1 MNNPMQSIRKNA
13 RCDAYIGNISG
24 PARVILR
31 EEKMQAVKR
40 IPVVQQVVNSLK
52 EFITSGDVAVG
63 EKLPSEMELCER
75 LSVGRGTV
83 REAIRVLQAT
93 GYVEL
98 RPGRGAFVARTE
110 EAPDSSSL
118 SGWFSENEMEL
129 MDYMQVRT
137 AVEPLAIR
145 LAIEKCRPEDIE
157 VLEKNYRDTQEAV
170 EKNDAALLGL
180 YDEQFHAYI
189 FECSNNQLLI
199 SINKTLVDALK
210 KFRSRTFFIPS
221 NAHNVLEPHGLI
233 LQAFRDRDAA
243 AGERHML
250 EHIDRIVKDLEKS
263 KES

>member
-1 MNNPMQSIRKNA
+1 
-13 RCDAYIGNISG
+13 
-24 PARVILR
+24 
-31 EEKMQAVKR
+31 MQAVKR
-40 IPVVQQVVNSLK
+40 VPVVQQVVNSLK
-52 EFITSGDVAVG
+52 EFITSGDICVG
-63 EKLPSEMELCER
+63 EKMPSEMELCER
-75 LSVGRGTV
+75 LNVGRGTV

-110 EAPDSSSL
+110 EESDQGSL

-145 LAIEKCRPEDIE
+145 LAIQNCTDKDVE
-157 VLEKNYRDTQEAV
+157 VLEQNYRDTQAAV
-170 EKNDAALLGL
+170 EKNDATQLGL

-189 FECSNNQLLI
+189 FECSRNQLLI
-199 SINKTLVDALK
+199 SINKIMVDALK
-210 KFRSRTFFIPS
+210 KFRSRTFYIPS
-221 NAHNVLEPHGLI
+221 NAHHVLEPHGQI
-233 LQAFRDRDAA
+233 LQAFRERDAV
-243 AGERHML
+243 AGEKYML